1 MLSLSSS
8 GRWPEIEDF
17 TSDRYTIPG
26 YNLNMTQAACTR
38 VFASILVMGAAGL
51 TAQSYVPQRVFD
63 SAASQF
69 SDFESMLAAAA
80 RADVIFVGEQHDDPN
95 THRLERAL
103 LEGLARRRGEI
114 VLSLEMFERDVQ
126 ARLDDLRAGKVP
138 EADFLSSSRPW
149 PRYATDYKAL
159 VDLAVER
166 QWPVIAANIPRPI
179 ASEISKIGLDV
190 LKSKSDAE
198 KAWFARDWQC
208 PTDDEYY
215 RRFKEVM
222 GGHTAAS
229 DMDRF
234 YAAQCLKDETMAESI
249 TTGWSAAAALKP
261 GTRPLVVHYNGS
273 FHSDYGLGTA
283 ARVKRRMPDLK
294 TVVVTMIPVAN
305 LDTVVTADH
314 LRKGDYL
321 VFTIK

>member
-1 MLSLSSS
+1 M
-8 GRWPEIEDF
+8 P
-17 TSDRYTIPG
+17 
-26 YNLNMTQAACTR
+26 QATYTR
-38 VFASILVMGAAGL
+38 VLASILVAGAATL
-51 TAQSYVPQRVFD
+51 SAQSYVPQRVFD
-63 SAASQF
+63 STALQF
-69 SDFESMLAAAA
+69 SDFESMVAAVAK
-80 RADVIFVGEQHDDPN
+80 ADVVFVGEQHDDPN

-103 LEGLARRRGEI
+103 LEALARRRGDV

-126 ARLDDLRAGKVP
+126 DRLDQFRSGTLP
-138 EADFLSSSRPW
+138 ETDFLASSRPW

-166 QWPVIAANIPRPI
+166 QWPVIAANIPRPM
-179 ASEISKIGLDV
+179 ASEISKAGLDI
-190 LKSKSDAE
+190 LKGKSDTE
-198 KAWFARDWQC
+198 KAWFAREWQC

-222 GGHTAAS
+222 GTHAGAAEIE
-229 DMDRF
+229 RF

-249 TTGWSAAAALKP
+249 ARGWSAAAAQKP

-283 ARVKRRMPDLK
+283 SRVRRRMPDAR

-305 LDTVVTADH
+305 LDTIATADH
-314 LRKGDYL
+314 LRKGDFL
-321 VFTIK
+321 VFTVK